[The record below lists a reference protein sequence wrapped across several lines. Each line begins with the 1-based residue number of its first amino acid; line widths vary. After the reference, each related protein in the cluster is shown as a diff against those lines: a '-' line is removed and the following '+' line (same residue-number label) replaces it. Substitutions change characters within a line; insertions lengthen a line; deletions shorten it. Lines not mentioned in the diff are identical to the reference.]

1 MSISLMVY
9 NGENIKHLKGE
20 DMNIK
25 TQVKTK
31 VAQEAWRT
39 ETECELSTGEQYV

>member
-20 DMNIK
+20 EFVDMNIK
-25 TQVKTK
+25 TQV
-31 VAQEAWRT
+31 AQEA
-39 ETECELSTGEQYV
+39 